1 MTLAGWIFL
10 IVSWLVILLLF
21 AFSLYRTLRS
31 KDQNNI

>member
-10 IVSWLVILLLF
+10 VVSWLVILLLF

-31 KDQNNI
+31 KDDSR